1 MKRHKSITVMVPAY
15 NEENNLARAIN
26 RYDKAVKAVFNDYEF
41 IIFNDCSLDRT
52 GKIADELTKKNKKI
66 RSIHNNQNMGIG
78 YNYRAGIELSQK
90 EYYMMLTGEGE
101 ILSSSIKEILSHSG
115 EADILI
121 SYIGNPKVRPPY
133 RTIISRGFTI
143 LLNMLF
149 GLHIKYYNGNVIHKT
164 ELLKKV
170 KMNTNNAAYQAEVL
184 IKMLKKGYS
193 YKEVPIYIEETKG
206 SELFRLRNLIDVF
219 LTISK
224 LFFDINFKKH
234 SQK

>member
-1 MKRHKSITVMVPAY
+1 
-15 NEENNLARAIN
+15 
-26 RYDKAVKAVFNDYEF
+26 
-41 IIFNDCSLDRT
+41 SLDRT